1 MPQKIL
7 ISRLF
12 SQFEY
17 DLRLKLIAGKNGIEK
32 KFISV
37 SEVNRPGL
45 SLCGY
50 YEGFAFDRIQV
61 MGAGEIGY
69 LETLNSEER
78 KAIFQKMLSYDI
90 PCFVVTRGLYVP
102 QELIEACKLT
112 ATPLF
117 STALDTPAFVARLVP
132 RLEDEFGPTMLMA
145 GNFVEAFGIGVMILG
160 ESGIGKSECALEL
173 IRRGHRLIADDAVYL
188 KKVTGHRVLGS
199 NVYPFG
205 HYMEVRGV
213 GIIDVSTLF
222 GITAVRARKTIDLVV
237 TLERWEE
244 NKDYERLGLEDRTY
258 NILGE
263 ELPHVVIPVQPG
275 RNTSITVEVAAMNLR
290 AKKMG
295 HHSARELNE
304 SLMRNMRQE
313 SDGQERDST
322 YGELDD

>member
-12 SQFEY
+12 SQLEY
-17 DLRLKLIAGKNGIEK
+17 DLRLNLVAGKNGIDK
-32 KFISV
+32 KHINV

-50 YEGFAFDRIQV
+50 YEGFAYDRIQV

-78 KAIFQKMLSYDI
+78 RAIFQKMLSYDI
-90 PCFVVTRGLYVP
+90 PCFVVTRGLTVP
-102 QELIEACKLT
+102 QELIEACERT

-117 STALDTPAFVARLVP
+117 STALETPAFVARLVP
-132 RLEDEFGPTMLMA
+132 RLEDEFGPSMLMS

-173 IRRGHRLIADDAVYL
+173 IRRGHRLIADDVVYL
-188 KKVTGHRVLGS
+188 KRVTGHRVLGS

-213 GIIDVSTLF
+213 GVIDVSALF
-222 GITAVRARKTIDLVV
+222 GITSVRARKTIDMVV

-244 NKDYERLGLEDRTY
+244 DKDYERLGLEDKTY

-263 ELPHVVIPVQPG
+263 ELPHVIIPVQPG

-295 HHSARELNE
+295 HHSAKELNE
-304 SLMRNMRQE
+304 SLMRSMRQD
-313 SDGQERDST
+313 SDVQEREPN

>member
-17 DLRLKLIAGKNGIEK
+17 DLRLKLIAGKNGIDK
-32 KFISV
+32 KLINV

-69 LETLNSEER
+69 LKTLSSEER

-90 PCFVVTRGLYVP
+90 PCFVVTRGLKVP
-102 QELIEACKLT
+102 QELIEACERA

-132 RLEDEFGPTMLMA
+132 RLEDEFGPSMLMA

-237 TLERWEE
+237 TLERWDED
-244 NKDYERLGLEDRTY
+244 KDYERLGLDDRTY
-258 NILGE
+258 NILDE

-295 HHSARELNE
+295 RHSARELNE

-313 SDGQERDST
+313 SNGQERDST